1 MAETAQILTDFNI
14 YPPIGA
20 EDWRYAFATAQ
31 VRALEIEMLTRET
44 LFEMANSQSFD
55 EAVDL
60 LGASEYALTQTHR
73 SFAEMETILGHRRSE
88 VRKIFEQLCIDEPIV
103 ELFKSRIDFA
113 NIRLA
118 LRRSLTE
125 KPIGSDYSREGTVD
139 PDGYEEIFE
148 QNNYNLLGDMLRQ
161 AVDAAVLAY
170 YQNKNVRQIDFA
182 LDKAQA
188 RFNLKTAREL
198 ESTFLTELF
207 RMQNDLTNI
216 RIMLRQKFAESE
228 DRDQFLES
236 ELFELDRL
244 DKARD
249 LGYEAIAPLFFASP
263 YRRLVE
269 RGIAYLISDQS
280 FLKIEQQCQMY
291 INGYLKS
298 TINITAGYQPLV
310 AYLLLK
316 ENEIRTVRL
325 ILTAK
330 KNGLENKL
338 ILDRI
343 T

>member
-1 MAETAQILTDFNI
+1 MAQTSQTITDYNT
-14 YPPIGA
+14 YPAVGP
-20 EDWRYAFATAQ
+20 EDWRYTFATAQ
-31 VRALEIEMLTRET
+31 VRAMEVGLLSQTELVD
-44 LFEMANSQSFD
+44 MANADGFNG
-55 EAVDL
+55 AVDL

-73 SFAEMETILGHRRSE
+73 SFSEMETILGHRRRE
-88 VRKIFEQLCIDEPIV
+88 VRKLFEDLCVDEPIV

-125 KPIGSDYSREGTVD
+125 KPVGSDYCPDGNVD
-139 PDGYEEIFE
+139 PEVYEEIFE
-148 QNNYNLLGDMLRQ
+148 QNNYNLLGDNLRQ

-170 YQNKNVRQIDFA
+170 YQDKNVRQIDITM
-182 LDKAQA
+182 DKAQA
-188 RFNLKTAREL
+188 RFNIERAREL
-198 ESTFLTELF
+198 ESVFLTELF

-216 RIMLRQKFAESE
+216 RTMLRLKFAESE
-228 DRDQFLES
+228 SRDEFLECN
-236 ELFELDRL
+236 LLDLDRL
-244 DKARD
+244 DKALD
-249 LGYEAIAPLFFASP
+249 FGYEAIAALFFSSP
-263 YRRLVE
+263 YHRLIE
-269 RGIAYLISDQS
+269 RGVAYLVSDKS
-280 FLKIEQQCQMY
+280 FLKIEQQCDGY
-291 INGYLKS
+291 IKGFLRS
-298 TINITAGYQPLV
+298 TSSITAGHQPLV